1 MEDILITSG
10 YNFEG
15 YIITDYLGLC
25 SGEAALGTGFLSS
38 FGAGLA
44 DLLGTNSSM
53 YEEKLNE
60 ARNIALE
67 NLIDHARS
75 CGANAII
82 AVQIGYTAFS
92 ADIMGIAANG
102 TAVKIEKKNES
113 SKIDIDVINFNP
125 HIPVRPAKFS
135 LSRSGTEHYLQVYL
149 ADISDNHISALKGD
163 LTIVTVFDEKYEF
176 KDMYF
181 YGFEQINNFKISALT
196 PVVFPLE
203 ITHVIKHATFNIS
216 KFIENG
222 KITDNIMA
230 DINSAAELD
239 DTQVLIS
246 NTAMLLQHE
255 YVSYAKS
262 LSSANEIYNYTLEFN
277 TQHNE
282 FVPSD
287 LIKSIKALAVN
298 ERLYGNL
305 SKDCIQTIVSFYKK
319 N

>member
-1 MEDILITSG
+1 MEDLLITSG

-15 YIITDYLGLC
+15 YKITAYLGLC

-38 FGAGLA
+38 LGASLA
-44 DLLGTNSSM
+44 DFLGTNSSM
-53 YEEKLNE
+53 YEEKLNA
-60 ARNIALE
+60 ARNIALD
-67 NLIDHARS
+67 NLIEHARS

-82 AVQIGYTAFS
+82 AVQIEYTAFS
-92 ADIMGIAANG
+92 ADIMGVTANG
-102 TAVKIEKKNES
+102 TAVRIEEKNES
-113 SKIDIDVINFNP
+113 SKTDIDIINFNP

-135 LSRSGTEHYLQVYL
+135 LFGSGTEHYLQVYL

-181 YGFEQINNFKISALT
+181 YDFKQVDNFKISALT
-196 PVVFPLE
+196 PVAFPSEL
-203 ITHVIKHATFNIS
+203 THVIKHASFSIN
-216 KFIENG
+216 KLIEDG
-222 KITDNIMA
+222 KIIDNIAA
-230 DINSAAELD
+230 DINSEAGSNDE
-239 DTQVLIS
+239 QVLNS
-246 NTAMLLQHE
+246 NAAMLLQHE
-255 YVSYAKS
+255 YISYAKS

-277 TQHNE
+277 TRHDE

-287 LIKSIKALAVN
+287 LAKSIKTLAAN

-305 SKDCIQTIVSFYKK
+305 SKDCIQAIVSYYKE